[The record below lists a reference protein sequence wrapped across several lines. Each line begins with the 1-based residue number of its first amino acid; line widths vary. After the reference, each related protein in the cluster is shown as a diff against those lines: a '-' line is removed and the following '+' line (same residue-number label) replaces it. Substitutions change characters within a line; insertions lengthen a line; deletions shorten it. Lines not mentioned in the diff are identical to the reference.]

1 MCLFLCFLGAI
12 LSKNIVKSWGVEK
25 NKSEGV
31 SIEGGFTPSTQ
42 FALQIQH
49 SNDSN
54 VDQKPFSFYKVLLL
68 FFKWFI
74 GNLVAFFFK
83 NVILLWI
90 DFKNSTKLLTKI

>member
-1 MCLFLCFLGAI
+1 MSGAG
-12 LSKNIVKSWGVEK
+12 KKH
-25 NKSEGV
+25 KSEGV
-31 SIEGGFTPSTQ
+31 SIEGGFTPSAQ

-74 GNLVAFFFK
+74 GNLIAFFFK
-83 NVILLWI
+83 KC
-90 DFKNSTKLLTKI
+90 DTFMDRF